1 MIFLDI
7 VMDSLNGIE
16 LAREIRSRDRNV
28 FLIFLT
34 AYLEYAPEGYEVN
47 AYRYLLKPVTEEALL
62 AVMQDVR
69 RELDA
74 GRVLLVRASECGFL
88 LHVRELH
95 YLEADDKDTILYY
108 MDDKVTLHRGLNEL
122 EEKLFPF
129 SFFRVHRKYLV
140 NLARVREF
148 DGGRL
153 TLDCGRSLQPQ
164 EEQGVSC
171 CAGSLYRRRLI

>member
-1 MIFLDI
+1 MKIAVCDDEPALVKQIYQYLWKQPDCSVDCFSSPAELLERYQGGESYDVIFLDI

-69 RELDA
+69 RELDT
-74 GRVLLVRASECGFL
+74 GRVLLIRASECGFL

-122 EEKLFPF
+122 EEKLD
-129 SFFRVHRKYLV
+129 RKSV
-140 NLARVREF
+140 V
-148 DGGRL
+148 
-153 TLDCGRSLQPQ
+153 
-164 EEQGVSC
+164 
-171 CAGSLYRRRLI
+171 